1 MKKTLILFIIS
12 LIICLP
18 SYADKVD
25 ITEQIVAFYNDNNI
39 QEAMRLLQ
47 LIPESDRTAQDWLLL
62 GNILQDNS
70 KDSEAVFMYKRAILT
85 DSNFYKP
92 YYNLANIQFNEGKY
106 SLALEN
112 YKKAVK
118 INSEFSYGY
127 YNMGCTY
134 LKLKEFKKAKSCFQ
148 KAINI
153 KNTVPEFHYNLA
165 YCYKILQNNKQA
177 QNSLNIYNKLQ
188 SNF

>member
-1 MKKTLILFIIS
+1 MKKILTLIIFLLFFGLQAFAEKMDIS
-12 LIICLP
+12 
-18 SYADKVD
+18 
-25 ITEQIVAFYNDNNI
+25 EQIVAFYNDNNI
-39 QEAMRLLQ
+39 QEAMRLIQ
-47 LIPESDRTAQDWLLL
+47 LIPESDRTATDWLLL

-85 DSNFYKP
+85 DPNFYKP
-92 YYNLANIQFNEGKY
+92 YYNLANIQLNEGRLN
-106 SLALEN
+106 LALEN

-118 INSEFSYGY
+118 LNSEFAYGY

-134 LKLKEFKKAKSCFQ
+134 LKLKEFKKAKNCFQ
-148 KAINI
+148 KAVSL

-165 YCYKILQNNKQA
+165 YCYRILQNNKQA
-177 QNSLNIYNKLQ
+177 QNSLDIYNKLQ